1 MALGKLAEWKFR
13 KKNEFFK
20 NEMIALNDIAFYYPG
35 KEFSLEIPQLTIV
48 EGTTTAIIGP
58 SGTGKTTLL
67 NLMAGYFTP
76 QEGKILIDATTI
88 SSLYEKERS
97 AFRINTIGLVFQE
110 FELMEY
116 LNVLD
121 NILLP
126 YRLSSSLK
134 LDKKVVE
141 RAKELAKKVHIDDK
155 LNRNVNKLSQGER
168 QRVAI
173 CRALLPEPPV
183 LLCDEPTGNLD
194 PENKLIVLKFLM
206 KEVKE
211 RGTTLVVVTHDH
223 QLLPYFENVIDF
235 SDFNLKFGV
244 KKPTT
249 EAT

>member
-1 MALGKLAEWKFR
+1 
-13 KKNEFFK
+13 
-20 NEMIALNDIAFYYPG
+20 MIQLNDITFFYPE
-35 KEFSLEIPQLTIV
+35 KEFSLSIPELKIS

-67 NLMAGYFTP
+67 NLMAGYFVP
-76 QEGKILIDATTI
+76 QKGEVAIDNTMV
-88 SSLYEKERS
+88 SSLSEKERS
-97 AFRINTIGLVFQE
+97 AFRINNIGLVFQE
-110 FELMEY
+110 FELMDY
-116 LNVLD
+116 LSVLD

-134 LDKKVVE
+134 LDKTVIE
-141 RAKELAKKVHIDDK
+141 RAKELAKKVHIEDK
-155 LNRNVNKLSQGER
+155 LNRNVSRLSQGER

-194 PENKLIVLKFLM
+194 PDNKLIVLEFLM

-223 QLLPYFENVIDF
+223 QLLPYFENVVDF
-235 SDFNLKFGV
+235 SDFKSSFGTN
-244 KKPTT
+244 KSIAETN
-249 EAT
+249 

>member
-76 QEGKILIDATTI
+76 QEGKILIDDTTI

>member
-1 MALGKLAEWKFR
+1 MELGKLAEWKFK
-13 KKNEFFK
+13 KKNEFC
-20 NEMIALNDIAFYYPG
+20 NCEMIVLNDIAFYYPG
-35 KEFSLEIPQLTIV
+35 KEFSLEIPQLSI
-48 EGTTTAIIGP
+48 EESTTTAIIGP

-67 NLMAGYFTP
+67 NLMAGYFVP
-76 QEGKILIDATTI
+76 EKGKVVVDGTGV
-88 SSLYEKERS
+88 SSLSEKERS
-97 AFRINTIGLVFQE
+97 AFRINNIGLVFQE

-141 RAKELAKKVHIDDK
+141 RAKQLAKKVHIEDK
-155 LNRNVNKLSQGER
+155 LNRNVSRLSQGER

-194 PENKLIVLKFLM
+194 PENKLIVLEFLM
-206 KEVKE
+206 QEVKE

-235 SDFNLKFGV
+235 SDFKSTFGTS
-244 KKPTT
+244 KPTAET
-249 EAT
+249 K

>member
-1 MALGKLAEWKFR
+1 
-13 KKNEFFK
+13 
-20 NEMIALNDIAFYYPG
+20 MIGLNDIAFYYPG

-76 QEGKILIDATTI
+76 QEGKILIDDTTI
-88 SSLYEKERS
+88 SSLSEKERS

-134 LDKKVVE
+134 LDKKVAE

-194 PENKLIVLKFLM
+194 PENKLIVLEFLM

-235 SDFNLKFGV
+235 SDFKSKFGMQ
-244 KKPTT
+244 KPTA
-249 EAT
+249 EAN

>member
-1 MALGKLAEWKFR
+1 
-13 KKNEFFK
+13 
-20 NEMIALNDIAFYYPG
+20 MILLNDIAFYYPG
-35 KEFSLEIPQLTIV
+35 KEFSLEIPRLSIQ
-48 EGTTTAIIGP
+48 ESTTTAIIGP

-76 QEGKILIDATTI
+76 QKGKVVVDGTEVSTL
-88 SSLYEKERS
+88 SEKERS
-97 AFRINTIGLVFQE
+97 AFRINTMGLVFQE

-126 YRLSSSLK
+126 YRLSASLK
-134 LDKKVVE
+134 LDKQVIK

-155 LNRNVNKLSQGER
+155 LHRNVNRLSQGER

-194 PENKLIVLKFLM
+194 PENKLIVLEFLM
-206 KEVKE
+206 QEVKE

-223 QLLPYFENVIDF
+223 QLLSHFENVIDF
-235 SDFNLKFGV
+235 SEFKSMFGTN
-244 KKPTT
+244 KPTA
-249 EAT
+249 ESN